1 MSTFSIGQMATLGG
15 GAMQAYGS
23 VRQGNYARD
32 AAYTN
37 AGIMDEQ
44 EANRLWSGTL
54 KEDMTRY
61 QARQVIGE
69 QLASGA
75 QSGVGLSGSRL
86 DLLRQSYNN
95 VESDTAAIRT
105 DSLIDATGL
114 KNQATL
120 ERWYGDQA
128 QSAGRWGAIGAGLN
142 TFAALNSMT
151 DVTDPQSGRLF
162 KTGADTKSKTSF
174 TGQML
179 KTNAYARRGRF

>member
-1 MSTFSIGQMATLGG
+1 MGFSVGALLTAAG
-15 GAMQAYGS
+15 GAAQAYGS

-44 EANRLWSGTL
+44 AANRLRAGTL
-54 KEDMTRY
+54 REDMTRY

-69 QLASGA
+69 QLAAGGE
-75 QSGVGLSGSRL
+75 SGVGLSGSRL
-86 DLLRQSYNN
+86 DTLRQSYDNL
-95 VESDTAAIRT
+95 ESDTAAIRT

-114 KNQATL
+114 KNQAIL

-142 TFAALNSMT
+142 TFAALNSTT

-162 KTGADTKSKTSF
+162 KADAQEKYKPSF
-174 TGQML
+174 TSRML
-179 KTNAYARRGRF
+179 KTNSYARRGRF